1 MPKRKQP
8 PKHSE
13 SEAVVERQPQ
23 EKTEL
28 VAFPPERLPPALIRA
43 LQAVRAAALAVLDLA
58 DAAAKAVTKGLP
70 PRQ

>member
-23 EKTEL
+23 EKAEL
-28 VAFPPERLPPALIRA
+28 VAPERLPTAFSRA
-43 LQAVRAAALAVLDLA
+43 LQAVRAAVGAMLDLA
-58 DAAAKAVTKGLP
+58 DAAAEALTKAPNRL
-70 PRQ
+70 

>member
-28 VAFPPERLPPALIRA
+28 VAPPLERLPTALSRA
-43 LQAVRAAALAVLDLA
+43 LHAVRVAVGAVLDLA
-58 DAAAKAVTKGLP
+58 DAAAEAVTKGLE